1 MNKIKTILIIFSL
14 SFLLGCQSLQKSFG
28 PSKKDN
34 NDEFF
39 VKKKSPLIMPPS
51 YNELPKP
58 SQEQG
63 QNNDNSED
71 VDIKS
76 LIINKN
82 SEIKNQNNSNNSVS
96 SLQNLILK
104 KIKDE

>member
-1 MNKIKTILIIFSL
+1 MNKIKTTLIIFAL
-14 SFLLGCQSLQKSFG
+14 AFLLGCQSLQKSFG

-58 SQEQG
+58 SQEQV
-63 QNNDNSED
+63 QNNDKSEEA
-71 VDIKS
+71 DIKS
-76 LIINKN
+76 IIINK
-82 SEIKNQNNSNNSVS
+82 SSQIKKQNNSTNSVS
-96 SLQNLILK
+96 FLQNLILK